1 MKKKSI
7 VVGILLPMFFGC
19 LGLFY
24 SSTSAAIRMLIFC
37 FVLAFMMVIITDS
50 SMFIY
55 PLLILQ
61 PFVILWNTH
70 LINQQNAAID
80 NNESYSDDSAV
91 NSATDMIIP
100 SMICLLF
107 ACGITALIGQFT
119 ESNIFANNLNIFYL
133 LLIIIT
139 VIISLLP
146 QNNYNNI

>member
-7 VVGILLPMFFGC
+7 VVGILLPIFFGGF
-19 LGLFY
+19 GLFY
-24 SSTSAAIRMLIFC
+24 SSTSAAIRMLIFS
-37 FVLAFMMVIITDS
+37 FILAFIMVIISDS

-70 LINQQNAAID
+70 LIKQQNAAID
-80 NNESYSDDSAV
+80 KNESYSDDSAV
-91 NSATDMIIP
+91 NSGTDMIIP

-107 ACGITALIGQFT
+107 TCGITALIGQFT
-119 ESNIFANNLNIFYL
+119 ESNIFASDLNIFYL

-139 VIISLLP
+139 VILSLLP
-146 QNNYNNI
+146 EKR